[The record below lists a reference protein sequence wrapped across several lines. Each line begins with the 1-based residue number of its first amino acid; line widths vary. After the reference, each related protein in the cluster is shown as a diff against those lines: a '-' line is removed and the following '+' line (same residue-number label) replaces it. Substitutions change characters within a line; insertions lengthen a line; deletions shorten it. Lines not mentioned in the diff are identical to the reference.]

1 MKKIFIWIKNIII
14 EMGKEELK
22 LSLKKGYKNV

>member
-1 MKKIFIWIKNIII
+1 MKKIYLWIKNILK
-14 EMGKEELK
+14 EMGKEELR